1 MTPLVSLCMIVKN
14 EEERLGACLA
24 SVADLVDE
32 IVVVDTGST
41 DRTKEIAAGFKVRL
55 FDFVWVNDF
64 SAARN
69 EALRQATGEWIFW
82 LDADDLLD
90 EENRA
95 KFKSLLGTLPPEK
108 NVAYEMKCRS
118 LSDLATGS
126 STEVSHV
133 RLFPRR
139 PDVSWHLR
147 VHEQVLPDL
156 HSLRFEIR
164 WTDVMI
170 QHLGYQDFE
179 QRQRKMQR
187 DLQLLHLELAE
198 RPDDPFVLFFL
209 GWTYQA
215 LKRIQEAIPYLRQAL
230 ELSNPEEPRVRKG
243 FALLSQAYRQT
254 GQPAE
259 ALAICRMGRERYP
272 RDPELLFEEGMI
284 LGEAGDLA
292 GAEQAYRQLL
302 ETPPDTYFSYSVD
315 PGIQGHKTRFML
327 ALVYN
332 SQQRFAEAEAQLR
345 AAVQERSDFLD
356 AWLVL
361 GQLYQAHQITA
372 EVERVMAFLESGGG
386 PGANESTIKRG
397 KALSATLRAHQFSKD
412 GKFAAARA
420 ELARA
425 IGLLPDLL
433 WARMML
439 CDVLLTEGRDLQA
452 AEQAMRDILA
462 IDPRHAMTRQNLA
475 ELLRRQGRLNEA
487 SHV

>member
-1 MTPLVSLCMIVKN
+1 MIVKN
-14 EEERLGACLA
+14 EESRLGACLA

-32 IVVVDTGST
+32 MVVVDTGST

-55 FDFVWVNDF
+55 FDFAWVDDF

-69 EALRQATGEWIFW
+69 EALRHATGEWIFW

-90 EENRA
+90 EENRGR
-95 KFKSLLGTLPPEK
+95 FKTLVENLPAEK
-108 NVAYEMKCRS
+108 NVAFEMKCRS
-118 LSDLATGS
+118 ISDVATGT

-133 RLFPRR
+133 RLFPRH
-139 PDVSWHLR
+139 PEVSWHLR

-156 HSLRFEIR
+156 HTLGFEIR
-164 WTDVMI
+164 WTDVVI

-179 QRQRKMQR
+179 LRQRKMQR
-187 DLQLLHLELAE
+187 DLGLLHKELLE

-215 LKRIQEAIPYLRQAL
+215 LQRLPEAIPHLRQAL

-243 FALLSQAYRQT
+243 FSLLSQAYRQT

-259 ALAICRMGRERYP
+259 ALGICRQGRQLYP
-272 RDPELLFEEGMI
+272 RDPELLFEEGLI
-284 LGEAGDLA
+284 LGEAGNMA
-292 GAEQAYRQLL
+292 GAESVYRQLL

-315 PGIQGHKTRFML
+315 PGIQGYKTRFML

-372 EVERVMAFLESGGG
+372 EVDRVIEFLEAGGG
-386 PGANESTIKRG
+386 PGASAATINRG
-397 KALSATLRAHQFSKD
+397 KALSATLRAHQLSKE
-412 GKFAAARA
+412 GKFMAARE
-420 ELARA
+420 ELGRA
-425 IGLLPDLL
+425 ILALPDLL

-439 CDVLLTEGRDLQA
+439 CDVLLTEGRDFEA

-475 ELLRRQGRLNEA
+475 ELLRRQGRLAEA
-487 SHV
+487 AQI